1 MFWDS
6 PGEWQEAQLSL
17 AFQMK
22 RHFGQALPD
31 DQGGDMK
38 ALADAIAGKIKG
50 IDGVLDR
57 LCDRTCPECKD
68 PCCKRAVVRYD
79 LRDLIFLHLV
89 QNGLPLG
96 QPAPRAGEPC
106 FCLGEKGCMV
116 DRLMRPFM
124 CTWYLCPGQM
134 AVVRTEKSWREYG
147 LAERLREIQND
158 RKELER
164 LFLKRVA
171 PNDISFEGCLSWA

>member
-6 PGEWQEAQLSL
+6 PVEWREAQASL
-17 AFQMK
+17 AFQIA
-22 RHFGQALPD
+22 RHSDRGGS

-38 ALADAIAGKIKG
+38 ALAAAIAGKIKG
-50 IDGVLDR
+50 LDGVLDR
-57 LCDRTCPECKD
+57 LCGQTCPECDD

-79 LRDLIFLHLV
+79 LKDLLFLHLV

-96 QPAPRAGEPC
+96 QPAPRTGETC
-106 FCLGEKGCMV
+106 SFLGNKGCMV

-134 AVVRTEKSWREYG
+134 AVVRREKSWREYG
-147 LAERLREIQND
+147 LPERLREIQND
-158 RKELER
+158 RKELEG
-164 LFLKRVA
+164 LFLKLVA
-171 PNDISFEGCLSWA
+171 PNNTFFESCP